1 MDIRELQQQCWQ
13 TAEDKGFH
21 EDRPKR
27 SQYDTSDAFK
37 KALTNWQG
45 NKLLLMVSEITEGH
59 DELRKGFAADGMYYS
74 GDPVGDIPG
83 KPEGL
88 PSELADTVI
97 RILDF
102 CGTEG
107 IDLQAVIEEKLA
119 FNATRERLHGRKF

>member
-1 MDIRELQQQCWQ
+1 MDINELQQKCWK

-27 SQYDTSDAFK
+27 SQYDTREQFK
-37 KALTNWQG
+37 KALANWQG
-45 NKLLLMVSEITEGH
+45 NKLLLVVSEITEGH
-59 DELRKGFAADGMYYS
+59 DELRKGFDADAMYYS

-88 PSELADTVI
+88 PSELADAVI

-102 CGTEG
+102 CGTEH
-107 IDLQAVIEEKLA
+107 INLQAVIEEKLA